1 MMAAQ
6 RQDSGRSVAL
16 SWLLEGLVRVPA
28 KLDREI
34 TGVTLDSRAVMP
46 GSLFIALP
54 GTRTHGLKFAREAL
68 NRGAVAIVHA
78 AENANAPSLR
88 ELPTAD
94 VAVLAVAE
102 LAASA
107 GVIASRFFG
116 DASEALRLIGVT
128 GTDGKTSVSHLL
140 AQVLDSDPSHCGL
153 LGTLGYGRVGD
164 LQPFGLT
171 TPDAVTLQAR
181 LAEFASAG
189 LGHAVMEV
197 SSHALVQHR
206 VAGCRFALAV
216 LTNLGR
222 DHLDYHGDLDAYAQA
237 KTRLFATP
245 GLDAAVL
252 NLDDPFSATL
262 LEALPRATRV
272 FGYTRTRA
280 ALPGV
285 TTLRAAHLSAD
296 ANGVEMELAER
307 FAGQR
312 LQAPLLGDFNAMN
325 VLAVATALLALDW
338 RMPRIAAALARCRAI
353 PGRMEKVATALP
365 GNVIVDYAHTPQ
377 ALQRALSALR
387 PLTAGKLHCVV
398 GCGGDRDRGKRP
410 MMGAIAETH
419 ADTVIVTDDNP
430 RSEDPAAI
438 VAEILDGMQ
447 QPERALV
454 RQPRELAIR
463 SALQQAKAGDCVL
476 IAGKG
481 HEPWQLVG
489 ERRLAFDDRAVVR
502 ELAKEL
508 SA

>member
-1 MMAAQ
+1 M
-6 RQDSGRSVAL
+6 AL
-16 SWLLEGLVRVPA
+16 SWLLRGFARVPSS
-28 KLDREI
+28 LDREI
-34 TGVTLDSRAVMP
+34 TGVTLDSRCVSP

-54 GTRTHGLKFAREAL
+54 GTRTHGVKFAREAL
-68 NRGAVAIVHA
+68 NRGAAAIVHG
-78 AENANAPSLR
+78 AEHADAPSLR
-88 ELPTAD
+88 ELPAAD
-94 VAVLAVAE
+94 VPLLAVADP
-102 LAASA
+102 AASA

-116 DASEALRLIGVT
+116 AASEALRLVGVT

-140 AQVLDSDPSHCGL
+140 AQVLDGDPAHCGL
-153 LGTLGYGRVGD
+153 IGTLGHGRVGD

-171 TPDAVTLQAR
+171 TPDAATLQAR
-181 LAEFASAG
+181 LAAFVGAG

-197 SSHALVQHR
+197 SSHALAQHR
-206 VAGCRFALAV
+206 VSGCRFALAV

-222 DHLDYHGDLDAYAQA
+222 DHLDYHGNLDAYAQA
-237 KTRLFATP
+237 KTRLFRMP
-245 GLDAAVL
+245 HLGAAVL
-252 NLDDPFSATL
+252 NLDDSFSATL
-262 LEALPRATRV
+262 LEVLSRATRV
-272 FGYTRTRA
+272 FGYTRSQA

-296 ANGVEMELAER
+296 ADGVELELAEP

-312 LQAPLLGDFNAMN
+312 LRAPLLGDFNAVN
-325 VLAVATALLALDW
+325 VLAVATGLLALDW
-338 RMPRIAAALARCRAI
+338 SMPRIAAALARCRAI

-387 PLTAGKLHCVV
+387 PLTAGKLFCVF

-410 MMGAIAETH
+410 LMGAIAETH
-419 ADTVIVTDDNP
+419 ADVVIVTDDNP

-438 VAEILDGMQ
+438 VAEILNGMQ
-447 QPERALV
+447 QADRALV
-454 RQPRELAIR
+454 RQPRELAIH

-489 ERRLAFDDRAVVR
+489 ARRLAFDDREVVR
-502 ELAKEL
+502 NLAKEL